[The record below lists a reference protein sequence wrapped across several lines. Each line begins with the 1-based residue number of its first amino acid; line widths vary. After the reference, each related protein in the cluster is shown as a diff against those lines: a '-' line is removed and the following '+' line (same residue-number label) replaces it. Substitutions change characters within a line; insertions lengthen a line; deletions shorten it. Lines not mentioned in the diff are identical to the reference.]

1 MTVWSGDYRYQVGP
15 ADLNI
20 HPNFNILLTF
30 YHKSIT
36 IQIRERIFQCND
48 CGKDISDNSSD
59 VCFFVIMLLVVTTNN
74 AISIHN
80 TVTTIFII

>member
-1 MTVWSGDYRYQVGP
+1 MTLWSGDYRYQVGP
-15 ADLNI
+15 ADLTI

-30 YHKSIT
+30 YYKSIT

-59 VCFFVIMLLVVTTNN
+59 VCFFCNYGVSSDNQQHN
-74 AISIHN
+74 IH
-80 TVTTIFII
+80 T